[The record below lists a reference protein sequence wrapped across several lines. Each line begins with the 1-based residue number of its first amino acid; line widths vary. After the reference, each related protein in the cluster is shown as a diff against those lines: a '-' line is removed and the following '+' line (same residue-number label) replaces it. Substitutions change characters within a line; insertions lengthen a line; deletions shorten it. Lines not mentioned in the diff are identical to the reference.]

1 MLMVDLRQSTT
12 PRCPSCRS
20 PQTARL
26 PYRGGAF
33 DAYQLYTCVECDL
46 VFRDKNPI
54 LPKESIAPFAHDVRL
69 TRE

>member
-1 MLMVDLRQSTT
+1 MLLVDFRQSTTT

-46 VFRDKNPI
+46 VFRDKKPI
-54 LPKESIAPFAHDVRL
+54 LPNESSLPLRTTL
-69 TRE
+69 G